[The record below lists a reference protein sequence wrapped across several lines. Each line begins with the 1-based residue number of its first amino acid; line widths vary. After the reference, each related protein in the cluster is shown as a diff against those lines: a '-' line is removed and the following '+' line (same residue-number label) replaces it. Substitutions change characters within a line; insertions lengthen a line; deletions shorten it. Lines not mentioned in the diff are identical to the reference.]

1 LVAQPVAVGSMR
13 PFQRDEVVQQTLR
26 FAGVMPVALQLS
38 NDFALP
44 LYMNPR
50 FGDMLFGLGKVI
62 RDHLS
67 VHGAQGYHSS

>member
-1 LVAQPVAVGSMR
+1 
-13 PFQRDEVVQQTLR
+13 
-26 FAGVMPVALQLS
+26 MPVALQLS